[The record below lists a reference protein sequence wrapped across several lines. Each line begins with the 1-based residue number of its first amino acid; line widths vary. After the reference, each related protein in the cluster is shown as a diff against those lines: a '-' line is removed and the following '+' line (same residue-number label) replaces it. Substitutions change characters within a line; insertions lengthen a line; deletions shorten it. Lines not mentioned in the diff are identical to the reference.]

1 MEYFEYIHALNK
13 SDINRILG
21 KLIKE
26 RRERKNLKQQD
37 VADFLEISQA
47 QLSFLEKGEREIGPK
62 LLLEV
67 MILLDFSFSDFE
79 NAIKPDVILKLE
91 KKKRD
96 EEMKEFKRRFRIKSE
111 EMFNLFGDYLDE

>member
-47 QLSFLEKGEREIGPK
+47 QLSFLEQGEREIGPK

-91 KKKRD
+91 KKKSLLY
-96 EEMKEFKRRFRIKSE
+96 I
-111 EMFNLFGDYLDE
+111 

>member
-96 EEMKEFKRRFRIKSE
+96 EEMKELKRKFRIKSE

>member
-96 EEMKEFKRRFRIKSE
+96 EEMKELKRRFRIKSE

>member
-1 MEYFEYIHALNK
+1 MLYCELRF
-13 SDINRILG
+13 LG

-96 EEMKEFKRRFRIKSE
+96 EEMKELKRKFRIKSE